1 MDSPRRKGTVSQPN
15 VMMILSQ
22 ILDGLDYPKKGT
34 IHPKMKELSDE
45 KQNFA

>member
-15 VMMILSQ
+15 VMILSQ
-22 ILDGLDYPKKGT
+22 ILDGLYYPKKRT